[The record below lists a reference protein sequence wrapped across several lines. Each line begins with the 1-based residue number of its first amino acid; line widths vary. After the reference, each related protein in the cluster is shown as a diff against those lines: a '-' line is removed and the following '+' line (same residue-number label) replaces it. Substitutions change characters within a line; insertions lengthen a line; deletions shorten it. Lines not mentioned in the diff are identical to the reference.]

1 MAAAGGGES
10 LHDKLNA
17 VQESQRLCHHLL
29 ESQHQILQIFME
41 EVRRLRHAIEDLED
55 ILSTEEL
62 PDSGGARAE

>member
-10 LHDKLNA
+10 LDDKLNA
-17 VQESQRLCHHLL
+17 IQESQRLCHHLL

-55 ILSTEEL
+55 MFNPTDE
-62 PDSGGARAE
+62 GARAE